1 MAEDI
6 FLPGKFTDLTQ
17 NDQIAQL
24 NDVLGQMLDRLNQI
38 DPNSIALA
46 WLTGD
51 VAGKVIA
58 SKGTGNSPEWDASPL
73 LTGLTLSGLTASQ
86 FVTTDGS
93 KNLTSTANSLT
104 AHLSAGDPHTQYI
117 LGVGTHKITVSDT
130 EPTNPSVGD
139 IWIDTSP

>member
-46 WLTGD
+46 WITGD

-73 LTGLTLSGLTASQ
+73 LTTATLSGLSGSALVATN
-86 FVTTDGS
+86 GS
-93 KNLTSTANSLT
+93 KVLVSNTTNYIVG
-104 AHLSAGDPHTQYI
+104 AGTN
-117 LGVGTHKITVSDT
+117 KITVSDT
-130 EPTNPSVGD
+130 EPTAPTTGD
-139 IWIDTSP
+139 LWVDTA